1 MPSCSASPTAISVGE
16 VREATTGTPMRAA
29 LSSISDEIR
38 PVEMSTRSVVGIER
52 SMASPL
58 TLSTAL

>member
-1 MPSCSASPTAISVGE
+1 
-16 VREATTGTPMRAA
+16 MRAA

-38 PVEMSTRSVVGIER
+38 PVGSGSVVGIEPEHP
-52 SMASPL
+52 PL